1 MIPLPESV
9 ARVVLAVAAA
19 PVAALAIACVVSL
32 LADHLS
38 RRAKRL
44 AKERR

>member
-1 MIPLPESV
+1 MVPLPESV
-9 ARVVLAVAAA
+9 ARVALAVAAA
-19 PVAALAIACVVSL
+19 PVAVLAIACVVSL

-38 RRAKRL
+38 QQAKRL